1 MSDSESDLLRAQRD
15 EAVAGV
21 REVTHDLSNR
31 VGILRM
37 AVYYLQSTDPD
48 QERRS
53 QYYTMMNDT
62 LDKTELTLRRLRSL
76 FGLGPVGE
84 LTPPASGERTP

>member
-1 MSDSESDLLRAQRD
+1 MSESEFDRLRGQMD
-15 EAVAGV
+15 EAIAGV

-37 AVYYLQSTDPD
+37 AVYYLQSTEPD
-48 QERRS
+48 EERRT
-53 QYYTMMNDT
+53 QYYTMMNET
-62 LDKTELTLRRLRSL
+62 LDKTEVTLRRLRAI

-84 LTPPASGERTP
+84 LNAPPPSERTP

>member
-1 MSDSESDLLRAQRD
+1 MSESETVRLRGQRD
-15 EAVAGV
+15 EAIAGV

-37 AVYYLQSTDPD
+37 AVYYLQSTEPD
-48 QERRS
+48 QERRA
-53 QYYTMMNDT
+53 QYYTMMNET
-62 LDKTELTLRRLRSL
+62 LDKTEVTLRRLRAL

-84 LTPPASGERTP
+84 LNVPPSGEKTP